1 MKKLCN
7 CEAKGKKSCHC
18 NKYIL
23 GLVAILIILSI
34 WFGFNKQSKDK
45 DIVAIENNTT
55 KLLVTGSGNEP
66 GWNVKVYGVDLKQTI
81 FKTDFILDY
90 GDSIYSGILAQTD
103 GGNIDTNFQFR
114 GDVNLIIDGNISTT
128 TENVILYFEKVACI
142 DDSGAT
148 RNYKVELNLNSEKE
162 YKGCANLVTEVK

>member
-7 CEAKGKKSCHC
+7 CEAKGKMNCYC

-23 GLVAILIILSI
+23 AFIAILIILVI
-34 WFGFNKQSKDK
+34 WLGLNKHSKDM
-45 DIVAIENNTT
+45 DTNINTT
-55 KLLVTGSGNEP
+55 KILVIGGGNEP
-66 GWNVKVYGVDLKQTI
+66 GWNVKVYGVNLNQKS
-81 FKTDFILDY
+81 FNTDFILDY
-90 GDSIYSGILAQTD
+90 GDSMYSGVLGQTE

-114 GDVNLIIDGNISTT
+114 GDVNLIMDGKISTT
-128 TENVILYFEKVACI
+128 TKNVILYFEKADCM

-148 RNYKVELNLNSEKE
+148 RDYKVDLNLNSEKE

>member
-7 CEAKGKKSCHC
+7 CEGKGKTNCNC

-23 GLVAILIILSI
+23 ILAFFAVLIILVI
-34 WFGFNKQSKDK
+34 WVGFNKQNK
-45 DIVAIENNTT
+45 DIVVIENNTT

-66 GWNVKVYGVDLKQTI
+66 GWNVKVYGVDLNGKS

-90 GDSIYSGILAQTD
+90 GDAIYSGVLGQTE

-114 GDVNLIIDGNISTT
+114 GDVNLITDGNISTST
-128 TENVILYFEKVACI
+128 KNVILYFEKASCV
-142 DDSGAT
+142 DDSGTT
-148 RNYKVELNLNSEKE
+148 RNYKVDLNLNSENQ
-162 YKGCANLVTEVK
+162 YKGCANLVADAK

>member
-7 CEAKGKKSCHC
+7 CEAKGKMNCNC

-23 GLVAILIILSI
+23 ALIAILIILVI
-34 WFGFNKQSKDK
+34 WLGFNKYSKNK
-45 DIVAIENNTT
+45 DIVTTENNTT

-66 GWNVKVYGVDLKQTI
+66 GWNVKVYGVDLNGKS

-90 GDSIYSGILAQTD
+90 GDAIYSGVLGQTE
-103 GGNIDTNFQFR
+103 GGSINTNFQFR
-114 GDVNLIIDGNISTT
+114 GDVNLITDGNISTT
-128 TENVILYFEKVACI
+128 TKNVILYFEKASCI

-148 RNYKVELNLNSEKE
+148 RNYKVDLNLNSENQ
-162 YKGCANLVTEVK
+162 YKGCANLVADAK